1 MVQGNGA
8 DSEVGQLRTVLMHRP
23 GPELQRLT
31 PRHRE
36 RVLLRTLPWLSRAR
50 QEHDQLSQALR
61 DEGVE
66 VLYMIELLQDCLEYQ
81 AARDAITQA
90 SSSVEPPV

>member
-50 QEHDQLSQALR
+50 QAMRARLTPQL
-61 DEGVE
+61 
-66 VLYMIELLQDCLEYQ
+66 
-81 AARDAITQA
+81 AAKET
-90 SSSVEPPV
+90 